1 MSPRPRTVPD
11 EVILEATARVIGR
24 LGPARFTL
32 ADVGAEVGLS
42 AATLVQRFGTKR
54 GLLLA
59 LARSAVDFVND
70 CFVTIR
76 ARYASP
82 LAALLSAATQMASQ
96 VDSPE
101 ELANNLAFLQLD
113 LSDPEFHQLALESS
127 RLIRAGYRALIDDAM
142 AAGELEPCDST
153 RLASAIDA
161 TAGGSLIAWAIHREG
176 DVKAFVRKDLE
187 TLLAPYRRH
196 TAKRPARR

>member
-24 LGPARFTL
+24 LGPSRFTL
-32 ADVGAEVGLS
+32 ADVGAEAGLS

-59 LARSAVDFVND
+59 LAGSAADFVND
-70 CFVTIR
+70 CFVAIR
-76 ARYASP
+76 AKHASP
-82 LAALLSAATQMASQ
+82 LAALLVAATQMASS
-96 VDSPE
+96 VDTPE
-101 ELANNLAFLQLD
+101 ELANSLAFLQLD
-113 LSDPEFHQLALESS
+113 LSDPEFHRLALESS
-127 RLIRAGYRALIDDAM
+127 RLVRAGYRALIDDAI

-153 RLASAIDA
+153 RLASAVDA

-176 DVKAFVRKDLE
+176 DVTTFVRRDLE
-187 TLLAPYRRH
+187 ALLTPYRRS
-196 TAKRPARR
+196 ARRRTTRR